1 MHNLKTLLPALTKD
15 QIRTTCPQAFAQH
28 PTSQVSDKYVFVS
41 TETVIDDLGKLGWVP
56 VVARQRKSRQGV
68 TTRFSPHMII
78 FQHPDIKITNGEGD
92 EMTATIILMNS
103 HDGTSTFQFRIGF
116 YRAICS
122 NGLVVAEKEFEAIR
136 IRHIG
141 YTFERLKE
149 MTLKVVEVVKGKVEI
164 INTMIDR
171 QLSEDEQMDMAL
183 RAMLIRAGVNPQAE
197 DGPVYSQDTLKEVL
211 APRRERDK
219 ASDLWTVFNRV
230 QEAVVRGGFRAQ
242 VEGKKARTVK
252 AIKSFE
258 KDVKVN
264 QQLFELALEYIN

>member
-1 MHNLKTLLPALTKD
+1 MHNLTTLLPALTKERMRS
-15 QIRTTCPQAFAQH
+15 ICPQAFAQH

-56 VVARQRKSRQGV
+56 VIARQRKSRQGV

-78 FQHPDIKITNGEGD
+78 FQHPDIRITNGEGD
-92 EMTATIILMNS
+92 EMTAAIILMNS

-149 MTLKVVEVVKGKVEI
+149 MTLKIVEVVKEKVEI

-171 QLSEDEQMDMAL
+171 QLSEEEQMDMAL
-183 RAMLIRAGVNPQAE
+183 RAMLIRAGVNPQAK

-211 APRRERDK
+211 APRREQDK

-258 KDVKVN
+258 KDVRVN